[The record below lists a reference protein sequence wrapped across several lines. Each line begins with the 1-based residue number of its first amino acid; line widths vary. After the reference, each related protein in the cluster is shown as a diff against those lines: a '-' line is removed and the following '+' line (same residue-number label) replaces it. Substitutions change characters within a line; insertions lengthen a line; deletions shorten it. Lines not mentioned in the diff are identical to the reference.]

1 MIALFL
7 VIILLNLF
15 KVFGKGNSVLTI
27 IYIYFQYL
35 SCYMTFRLK
44 YVKL

>member
-7 VIILLNLF
+7 VIFLLNLL
-15 KVFGKGNSVLTI
+15 KVYGEGDIEITI
-27 IYIYFQYL
+27 IKIYFQYL

-44 YVKL
+44 YVSF